1 MEPSGAFAEYSS
13 SLIALFF
20 LSLSLC
26 LSLSACLSHLFL
38 FQYVVGTFG
47 IMSLFYFSKEF
58 HIFCVYRR
66 LARSFLGVQ
75 DDAGKCEQ
83 VHAFMRCIDGSK
95 SL

>member
-1 MEPSGAFAEYSS
+1 
-13 SLIALFF
+13 
-20 LSLSLC
+20 
-26 LSLSACLSHLFL
+26 
-38 FQYVVGTFG
+38 
-47 IMSLFYFSKEF
+47 MSLFYFSKEF